1 LTAGP
6 AVMES
11 GGRMKR
17 SWIGATLA
25 VLAIGALPASATADP
40 TLTLTLGA
48 PPAFAPFIPGVG
60 TDYIA
65 TSTGLVNSSAA
76 EAILTVADPSTVA
89 SGHLLNGD
97 AAMPREDA
105 PEHPAGPHPLAMPTA
120 EQGVALAALESG
132 RWRIESGAF
141 TVHDGPGP
149 GDPLGLLRELR
160 VSDWVTADGELTL
173 TGRKALARWLEHA

>member
-1 LTAGP
+1 
-6 AVMES
+6 
-11 GGRMKR
+11 MKR
-17 SWIGATLA
+17 PWIGATLA

-97 AAMPREDA
+97 AAMPS
-105 PEHPAGPHPLAMPTA
+105 AM
-120 EQGVALAALESG
+120 QV
-132 RWRIESGAF
+132 SGASA
-141 TVHDGPGP
+141 DGASSGYQPVPDTADPATLITYRGP
-149 GDPLGLLRELR
+149 VSDEQVTLTFKQTIAQTDPLR
-160 VSDWVTADGELTL
+160 
-173 TGRKALARWLEHA
+173 TGDYTKALVFTLSTDEP